1 MGRNDSLPPRGPSIS
16 TTSRDPL
23 RRRGRDHAHEAAV
36 ASGLLDCARLDCLSS
51 MSLSARVENRV
62 VVVTGASAGIGAAL
76 AARLGEAGARPVLVA
91 RRAALLA
98 QAAAASG
105 PHAMHLP
112 ADVTR
117 REDVERVVATVLA
130 QHGQLDVWVNNA
142 GRGISRL
149 VSELTDDDLDEM
161 MRVNVKSALYGM
173 QAVLPHFR
181 ARGTG
186 HIVNVSSLLGRVPTA
201 PFRSAYAAAKHALNA
216 LTANLRME
224 LAATHPDIHVTAVHP
239 GIVATD
245 FGLNAHHGG
254 PDSRTLPGAQPLGEV
269 VDVLLDVI
277 ARPRADVYT
286 RPGAKEMVVAYFSAE
301 DIAAVEAGSPFA
313 RRPG

>member
-1 MGRNDSLPPRGPSIS
+1 
-16 TTSRDPL
+16 
-23 RRRGRDHAHEAAV
+23 
-36 ASGLLDCARLDCLSS
+36 
-51 MSLSARVENRV
+51 MSLSARVENKV
-62 VVVTGASAGIGAAL
+62 VIITGASSGIGAAL
-76 AARLGEAGARPVLVA
+76 AARLGEVGARPVLVA
-91 RRAALLA
+91 RRAEVLA
-98 QAAAASG
+98 EAAAASG
-105 PHAMHLP
+105 PHAMHIS

-117 REDVERVVATVLA
+117 REEVERVAAAVLA
-130 QHGQLDVWVNNA
+130 RHGQIDVWVNNA

-186 HIVNVSSLLGRVPTA
+186 HIVNVSSLLGRVPA
-201 PFRSAYAAAKHALNA
+201 AAFRSAYAAAKHALNA

-224 LAATHPDIHVTAVHP
+224 LAATHPGIHVTAVHP
-239 GIVATD
+239 GIVATE
-245 FGLNAHHGG
+245 FGLNARHGG
-254 PDSRTLPGAQPLGEV
+254 PDSRSLPGAQPVAEV

-286 RPGAKEMVVAYFSAE
+286 RPGAKEMVVAYFGA
-301 DIAAVEAGSPFA
+301 DDVAAVEAGFPFA
-313 RRPG
+313 KRPG